1 MPSPPVLHGAMSYLM
16 QIISR
21 TWLLTWTTKGTW
33 LPGDKRGW
41 VKGDRDNQSGLFH
54 EFPSEGL
61 RVWSLQQMTGKP
73 VWLNKEQAGQVLASF
88 LETANIQ
95 AWWIGAIAVMA
106 NHVHLVV
113 TVGGDPEPGLLIRR
127 FKNFCSRSLNIYWGK
142 QDWWTA
148 SGSNRQLSD
157 QNAINA
163 AMQYVIEQFE
173 ALAIYQSQ
181 NPGLQSP

>member
-1 MPSPPVLHGAMSYLM
+1 
-16 QIISR
+16 
-21 TWLLTWTTKGTW
+21 
-33 LPGDKRGW
+33 
-41 VKGDRDNQSGLFH
+41 
-54 EFPSEGL
+54 
-61 RVWSLQQMTGKP
+61 MTGKP

-95 AWWIGAIAVMA
+95 EWWIGAIAVMA